1 MYYRHISSARD
12 TYGISVERMDAPRTF
27 RCLEITKKP
36 DGIYCFVYEVWIL
49 PDPSLFREITR
60 EEFENRFKD
69 AVNSMIDQVEG
80 GDV

>member
-1 MYYRHISSARD
+1 MYYRYISSARD
-12 TYGISVERMDAPRTF
+12 TYGISVERMDGRTF

-36 DGIYCFVYEVWIL
+36 DGIYHFVYKVWIF

>member
-1 MYYRHISSARD
+1 MYYKYLSSTLD
-12 TYGISVERMDAPRTF
+12 VCGISIEKLPGGGF
-27 RCLEITKKP
+27 KCLEITKKP
-36 DGIYCFVYEVWIL
+36 DGTYRFMYETWIL

-69 AVNSMIDQVEG
+69 AVNTMIDQVER